1 MKELLLSQLKKG
13 PLKRLLFLFFIVF
26 FLSLILFE
34 FREFVRAQKLVNG
47 IVTKIVTQPNTDG
60 EIGTVKNTL
69 ATVRQLSKPRT
80 DFFQGEL
87 NYSDDYME
95 AFFSGSGACGM
106 YSLFTCR
113 LLTEMGYNCRVVQQ
127 QVNGVWGGHITLEVD
142 LNRFNDALPAKWMLI
157 DPLFNHVFVD
167 SQGVELSA
175 LQAKAQWPMMVA
187 KLPAEYDVK
196 YNYQQGFRY
205 TNWDKLGFVSR
216 AAYALGKLI
225 GLPMDTFSFRAM
237 FIRQHVWN
245 LAIYCLGLAL
255 TLVIGFR
262 SRLRKRGPSR
272 T

>member
-1 MKELLLSQLKKG
+1 MRDLLVSQLKKG
-13 PLKRLLFLFFIVF
+13 ALKRWVLLFFTIL

-34 FREFVRAQKLVNG
+34 FREFVRTKNLVNG
-47 IVTKIVTQPNTDG
+47 IIAKIIEQPNALG

-80 DFFQGEL
+80 DFFQGNL

-157 DPLFNHVFVD
+157 DPLFNHEFLD
-167 SQGVELSA
+167 SQGRELSA
-175 LQAKAQWPMMVA
+175 LQVKAQWPILVA
-187 KLPAEYDVK
+187 KLPAEYDAK

-216 AAYALGKLI
+216 TAYALGKLI
-225 GLPMDTFSFRAM
+225 GMPMDTFSFRAM

-245 LAIYCLGLAL
+245 LAIYGFGLAL
-255 TLVIGFR
+255 TLGIGVR
-262 SRLRKRGPSR
+262 TRLKK
-272 T
+272 

>member
-1 MKELLLSQLKKG
+1 MRELLVSQLKKG

-34 FREFVRAQKLVNG
+34 FREFVRTQKLVNG
-47 IVTKIVTQPNTDG
+47 IVTKIVAQPNTDG

-80 DFFQGEL
+80 DFFLGDL

-113 LLTEMGYNCRVVQQ
+113 LLTEMGYNCRVVQK
-127 QVNGVWGGHITLEVD
+127 QVQGTWGGHITLEVD

-157 DPLFNHVFVD
+157 DPLFNHVLVD
-167 SQGVELSA
+167 SQDRELSA
-175 LQAKAQWPMMVA
+175 LQVKAQWPMMVA
-187 KLPAEYDVK
+187 KLPAKYHAT

-205 TNWDKLGFVSR
+205 TNWDKLGVFTRSV
-216 AAYALGKLI
+216 YHIGKFLH
-225 GLPMDTFSFRAM
+225 LPMDTFSFRAM

-245 LAIYCLGLAL
+245 LLIYSLGLAL
-255 TLVIGFR
+255 TLVIGVR
-262 SRLRKRGPSR
+262 SRLKK
-272 T
+272 